1 MGENMLKVHS
11 IMHDNSGPTLF
22 FPALASCFSKL
33 GMMLTMTSHGVLWAS
48 NDVVF
53 SAVCCTK
60 RYFA

>member
-22 FPALASCFSKL
+22 FPTLASCFSKL